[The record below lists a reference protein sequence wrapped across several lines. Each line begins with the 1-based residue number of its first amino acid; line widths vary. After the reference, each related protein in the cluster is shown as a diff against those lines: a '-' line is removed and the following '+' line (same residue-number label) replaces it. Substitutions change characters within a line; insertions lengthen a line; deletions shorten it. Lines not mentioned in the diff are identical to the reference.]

1 MKVKSRPRKK
11 YSIKIQ
17 IPQTKIYLSAG
28 TKFFGL
34 CFFPPLITQIC
45 FFFLSSCRC
54 TLVFL
59 LDGYR
64 SAQTP
69 VATVSSGPRW
79 GRYARE
85 CSLLHSVQSSV
96 ATWVEPCESSWRRGG
111 GGGGGIQGWLD
122 GFCNLLWES
131 RREKHPVSCCWR
143 KTEWHQRSAGAGT
156 TLARGIGHKCY
167 QAASGDMRTLSPS
180 SPSYHCLLC
189 LGRIKASQRP
199 DVLVLEE
206 QVLGGQWKFT
216 VPSAVLGKSSEVSG
230 DICDP
235 RRGHRQVT
243 GANTSKV
250 PVCKM

>member
-1 MKVKSRPRKK
+1 MSLHACVSARR
-11 YSIKIQ
+11 
-17 IPQTKIYLSAG
+17 LS
-28 TKFFGL
+28 
-34 CFFPPLITQIC
+34 
-45 FFFLSSCRC
+45 
-54 TLVFL
+54 
-59 LDGYR
+59 
-64 SAQTP
+64 
-69 VATVSSGPRW
+69 VSSDASRHRIIRAPMRQIRQGVLVAAQRSVERSDMGGAVRVFVKDGPEGW
-79 GRYARE
+79 
-85 CSLLHSVQSSV
+85 
-96 ATWVEPCESSWRRGG
+96 
-111 GGGGGIQGWLD
+111 GGIQGWLD

-199 DVLVLEE
+199 DVPVLEE